1 MFNEV
6 HSAEHRESE
15 LTAAMWTGRLDMAD
29 PRMIAS
35 QIPARRTCA
44 GRSTITV
51 LLIAIV
57 LAICPYAANGAQQ
70 YDSAVPQNHQA
81 PSGDSTTVFRANVRR
96 VVVDVVVTDSKGQT
110 VSGLTKT
117 DFSVAEDG
125 KRQQILSFDANGF
138 GQAMDYVPPKLPPEP
153 PNTFVN
159 LPTTPERGPLYVLL
173 LDLVNMDNPYLQ
185 DSPNDFSIQMYAR
198 QGLVK
203 FIKDKPEGSRF
214 AVFVWSNGLHLVQ
227 GFTSDKAQLLAAVD
241 PNVAK
246 PVIPKVFMLGLNYG
260 KDSTVET
267 LRVLGYIAEYL
278 DGLPGR
284 KNLIWF
290 SGTFPLSLFPNQ
302 DDAPA
307 YAQKVKKTLD
317 LMAQDQIAIYPV
329 DGTGVTI
336 GDPRAPTGATGG
348 GGGMTSDGRD
358 KGIGGGSRA
367 AAAASGGTDGGQGY
381 SLIAESNMTAD
392 EIAHDTGGQAYH
404 GRNDIA
410 GALTDATENGESY
423 YTLSYSPSNQNY
435 DGNPRRIR
443 VDLARKGYTL
453 SYRRAYFGGD
463 TEAPIRAPKSAPDA
477 TPPPRKLGDTL
488 YANMEHGA
496 PIAHQLIF
504 GAHLRTIGAA
514 AMGTPEQMADLA
526 TQPAYF
532 KVRHNSKPAK
542 PLPPVKLQRYA
553 IDYTVMAHQLQVD
566 GEPLNLELAVA
577 AYDADGK
584 MLNALVNNG
593 ASGTNT
599 TSSQPTPKSY
609 RAEQQLDVP
618 VDAAWIRVA
627 VRDANTDRIGAME
640 VKLPLVPENESAA
653 MGKTN

>member
-1 MFNEV
+1 M
-6 HSAEHRESE
+6 
-15 LTAAMWTGRLDMAD
+15 TARGFIGCAALLS
-29 PRMIAS
+29 IAAFLR
-35 QIPARRTCA
+35 PP
-44 GRSTITV
+44 
-51 LLIAIV
+51 IV
-57 LAICPYAANGAQQ
+57 NGAQQ
-70 YDSAVPQNHQA
+70 EA
-81 PSGDSTTVFRANVRR
+81 PTAPAGQTSLPSYSTTVFKANVRR

-110 VSGLTKT
+110 VSGLTKA

-125 KRQQILSFDANGF
+125 KPQQILSFDANGF

-173 LDLVNMDNPYLQ
+173 LDLVNMDNPNLQ
-185 DSPNDFSIQMYAR
+185 DSPDDFSIQMYAR

-214 AVFVWSNGLHLVQ
+214 AVFVWSDGLHLVQ

-246 PVIPKVFMLGLNYG
+246 PVIPKVFMLGQNYG
-260 KDSTVET
+260 KNSTVET

-329 DGTGVTI
+329 DGTGVTV
-336 GDPRAPTGATGG
+336 GNPHAPTGATGG

-358 KGIGGGSRA
+358 KGISSSGPGGHFPSPA

-392 EIAHDTGGQAYH
+392 EIAHDTGGHAYH

-410 GALTDATENGESY
+410 GTLTDATENGESY

-435 DGNPRRIR
+435 DGNLRRIR

-477 TPPPRKLGDTL
+477 TPPPRKIGDTL
-488 YANMEHGA
+488 YANMERGA

-504 GAHLRTIGAA
+504 GAHLRTVGAA

-532 KVRHNSKPAK
+532 KVRHNNKPAK
-542 PLPPVKLQRYA
+542 PLAPMKLQRYA
-553 IDYTVMAHQLQVD
+553 IDYTVMAHQLQLD

-599 TSSQPTPKSY
+599 TSSQPAPKSY

-618 VDAAWIRVA
+618 LDAAWLRVA

-640 VKLPLVPENESAA
+640 IKLPLVPENESAA
-653 MGKTN
+653 IGKTN